1 MKAGTWINQIT
12 ERDMK
17 QTEDKLSLNER
28 CVSFLMK
35 SVIRIYKE
43 DLDPSAQRHESQ
55 VKAEL
60 AWDV

>member
-1 MKAGTWINQIT
+1 
-12 ERDMK
+12 MK

-60 AWDV
+60 A